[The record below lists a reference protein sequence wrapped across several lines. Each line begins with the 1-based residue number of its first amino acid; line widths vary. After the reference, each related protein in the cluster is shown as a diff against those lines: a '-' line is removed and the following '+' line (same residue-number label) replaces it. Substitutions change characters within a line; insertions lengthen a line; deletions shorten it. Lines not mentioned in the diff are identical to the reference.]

1 MWRLAVANCRVA
13 LTLWIMLFANPKNC
27 ASAKVSKQSS
37 FYSTMPNIVIE
48 MTCMSVRLS
57 IRHDRKIGVAY
68 AAALRKHNCIK

>member
-1 MWRLAVANCRVA
+1 M
-13 LTLWIMLFANPKNC
+13 FAKSKGF

-68 AAALRKHNCIK
+68 AAVLSKRN